1 VRTVFTKSLGSASAN
16 SIATSQSGTIGTALT
31 LNGSAVT
38 AGVATIDTASAT
50 NSAIGRRVLITTT
63 SADATNGVVWVVVG
77 TNAYGATITDSFNG
91 VNAGTVNSNLD
102 FVTVTSITPTAGSAG
117 TTATQVGTSQIGSS
131 PWLSLNWR
139 GFSPLNVGVAVEL
152 VSGSA
157 TYQVEYTY
165 DDPNQLLGGAV
176 FPLPFTNLTPA
187 ALKGPASATGD
198 GAFTTPI
205 VAVRLTTETGTGV
218 LRCRI
223 VEAGTG

>member
-1 VRTVFTKSLGSASAN
+1 VRTVFTKSLSAASAN
-16 SIATSQSGTIGTALT
+16 NIAQSQSGTIGTALT

-50 NSAIGRRVLITTT
+50 NSAIGRRVLITTGST
-63 SADATNGVVWVVVG
+63 DATNGVVWVVVG
-77 TNAYGATITDSFNG
+77 TNAGGATITDSFNG

-117 TTATQVGTSQIGSS
+117 TTTTQAGTSANGSS
-131 PWLSLNWR
+131 PWVMLNWR
-139 GFSPLNVGVAVEL
+139 GFPPLNVGIAVEL

-157 TYQVEYTY
+157 TYSIEYTY
-165 DDPNQLLGGAV
+165 DDPNQLQAGAA
-176 FPLPFTNLTPA
+176 FPLPLTSLVTAALVAATATKDGNLLTPA
-187 ALKGPASATGD
+187 
-198 GAFTTPI
+198 
-205 VAVRLTTETGTGV
+205 VAVRLTISVGTGV

>member
-1 VRTVFTKSLGSASAN
+1 VRTVFTKSLSAASAN

-77 TNAYGATITDSFNG
+77 TNASGATITDSFNG

-102 FVTVTSITPTAGSAG
+102 FVTVTSITPTAGSSG
-117 TTATQVGTSQIGSS
+117 TTATQAGTSANGSS
-131 PWLSLNWR
+131 SWLSLNWR
-139 GFSPLNVGVAVEL
+139 GFSPMNIGIAVEL
-152 VSGSA
+152 VSGTA
-157 TYQVEYTY
+157 TYSIEYTY
-165 DDPNQLLGGAV
+165 DDPNLLQAGTA
-176 FPLPFTNLTPA
+176 FPLPFTSLVTA
-187 ALKGPASATGD
+187 ALVAASSTKDGNLLSPA
-198 GAFTTPI
+198 
-205 VAVRLTTETGTGV
+205 VAIRLTISAGTGV